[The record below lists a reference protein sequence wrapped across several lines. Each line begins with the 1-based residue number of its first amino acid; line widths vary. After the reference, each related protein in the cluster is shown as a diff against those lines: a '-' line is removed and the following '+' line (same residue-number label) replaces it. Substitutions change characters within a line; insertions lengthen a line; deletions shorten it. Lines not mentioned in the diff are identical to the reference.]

1 MIKGQKMDKKV
12 SKNYIY
18 NLIYQLTIVLVPL
31 LTTPYISRVLHLQGV
46 GIYSYTNA
54 IATGFSLFAALGINN
69 YGQREIAYYQD
80 NLYKKS
86 VIFWEITM
94 IRGINTFIIII
105 FYLLFC
111 FYYKEYTLYLL
122 QQIFVIAAV
131 MFDISWFF
139 QGIENFKIVAVRNML
154 VKAVLVTL
162 TFMTVKDQSDLNLY
176 VLINSLSV
184 FAGNIFLWK
193 ELKKNVLC
201 ISWQELHIFRHIKG
215 SLEFFIPLIAVQIYS
230 QLDKIMLGA
239 LVSNLDENGYYEQSR
254 KIINVAN
261 SILVSLNTVLFPR
274 ISNLYIHSNKSQI
287 VKIYKEAIHIFFF
300 FLFPMIVG
308 IITISDNLVIWFL
321 GKEFSKV
328 AYLLK
333 ISTPLLLFM
342 GIGNFVGTQ
351 YLIPTGKQNIMTL
364 IYIISAIINVI
375 FNFLLIPKLYSVG
388 ALVSSC
394 LAELISCLLQVIL
407 LKRGE
412 LNFSIHEGIWMYLF
426 SSMIMGSVL
435 IILNKILTMRGASY
449 TIIQIFVGIIIYL
462 LMHIV
467 LKNKEIKKIK
477 KFFMVSKE

>member
-1 MIKGQKMDKKV
+1 MDKKV

-18 NLIYQLTIVLVPL
+18 SLIYLLTNVLVPL

-69 YGQREIAYYQD
+69 YGQREVAYYQD

-86 VIFWEITM
+86 AIFWEIM
-94 IRGINTFIIII
+94 IIRGINSFIIII

-111 FYYKEYTLYLL
+111 FCYKEYTVYLL
-122 QQIFVIAAV
+122 QQIFIIAAV

-154 VKAVLVTL
+154 IKSLLVTL
-162 TFMTVKDQSDLNLY
+162 TFMIVKDESDLNLY
-176 VLINSLSV
+176 ILINSLSV
-184 FAGNIFLWK
+184 FVGNVIFWGR
-193 ELKKNVLC
+193 LKKDVLC
-201 ISWQELHIFRHIKG
+201 ISWQELNIVRHIRG

-230 QLDKIMLGA
+230 HLDKIMLGA
-239 LVSNLDENGYYEQSR
+239 LANTLDENGYYEQSR

-274 ISNLYIHSNKSQI
+274 ISNLYVHSNKNQI
-287 VKIYKEAIHIFFF
+287 IKIYKEAIHFFF
-300 FLFPMIVG
+300 FLLFPIIIG
-308 IITISDNLVIWFL
+308 IIMISDNLVIWFL
-321 GKEFSKV
+321 GEEFSKV

-375 FNFLLIPKLYSVG
+375 FNFWLIPRLYSVG

-394 LAELISCLLQVIL
+394 LAEFISCFLQVIL

-412 LNFSIHEGIWMYLF
+412 FNFSIHEGIWKYLI
-426 SSMIMGSVL
+426 SAMIMGSVL
-435 IILNKILTMRGASY
+435 IILNKVLTIRGISY

-462 LMHIV
+462 LTQIV
-467 LKNKEIKKIK
+467 LNSKEIKRIK
-477 KFFMVSKE
+477 KFFKVSKE